1 MKIED
6 NAFTNF
12 FKCFNEAQGVA
23 AAKSLILKK
32 KNPKVTTYLQ
42 NVLLIFAYVLLVS
55 LYLLIF
61 ERLFLFSLVLFADL
75 IYLFLNIFYM
85 VERCISKDKQNG
97 FTSINKNG
105 LINNSYKNIEMH
117 FSWDLIEAVVV
128 RKNSITFLT
137 KTPCFFFFDVANK
150 KEIKEL
156 LKKYNKESLLIE
168 ERK

>member
-6 NAFTNF
+6 NAFNNF

-23 AAKSLILKK
+23 SARSLVLKK

-42 NVLLIFAYVLLVS
+42 NVLLIFAYVFLVSMYLLV
-55 LYLLIF
+55 F
-61 ERLFLFSLVLFADL
+61 KKLFLFSLILFGDL
-75 IYLFLNIFYM
+75 VYLFLNIFYM
-85 VERCISKDKQNG
+85 IERCTFRFNSRGTTI
-97 FTSINKNG
+97 INKDG
-105 LINNSYKNIEMH
+105 LINNSYKKIEMH
-117 FSWDLIEAVVV
+117 FSWDLVDAVVI

-156 LKKYNKESLLIE
+156 LKKYHKEDLLIE

>member
-23 AAKSLILKK
+23 TAKSLVLKK

-42 NVLLIFAYVLLVS
+42 NVVLIFLYILLVS
-55 LYLLIF
+55 LYLLVFKRI
-61 ERLFLFSLVLFADL
+61 FLFSLVLFADL
-75 IYLFLNIFYM
+75 VFLFLNIFYM
-85 VERCISKDKQNG
+85 IERCLSTDKPRG
-97 FTSINKNG
+97 TTTINKNG
-105 LINNSYKNIEMH
+105 LVNNSYKKIEMH
-117 FSWDLIEAVVV
+117 FSWDLVEAVVIK
-128 RKNSITFLT
+128 KNSITFLT
-137 KTPCFFFFDVANK
+137 KTPCFFFFDIANK

-156 LKKYNKESLLIE
+156 LKKYHKEDLLIE